1 MFGNVCCGDPGRSSG
16 RGPGRPDTDKLPLP
30 ASEPGRPI
38 WPAAWRPG
46 QRRTPP
52 APATAH
58 AAVAPA
64 WLPRTR
70 SGAGR
75 GTAAPPSPGGQIT
88 SLPGNHS
95 RTLPADSKP
104 FAMSRSGGG
113 GGGFQLFLFLR
124 VTETVTRRPVVALSP
139 VLRPWPP
146 EDATL
151 PSLLRARHGAWRWQ
165 PSLCCGPGP
174 SGAAGGGGR
183 INIE

>member
-124 VTETVTRRPVVALSP
+124 VTETVTRRPRLSSRYP
-139 VLRPWPP
+139 
-146 EDATL
+146 
-151 PSLLRARHGAWRWQ
+151 Q
-165 PSLCCGPGP
+165 PSGPGP
-174 SGAAGGGGR
+174 RKMQPSHLCSGPGTGHGGGNHHCAAGPGR
-183 INIE
+183 PARLAAGEG

>member
-1 MFGNVCCGDPGRSSG
+1 MFAAAIPAGHRVAAPVARTLTSCHCLPVSRGGRFGRPPGGPGSAGRRLHPPQRTLRSRRPGCPG
-16 RGPGRPDTDKLPLP
+16 RGP
-30 ASEPGRPI
+30 
-38 WPAAWRPG
+38 
-46 QRRTPP
+46 
-52 APATAH
+52 APAE
-58 AAVAPA
+58 APRRRRPQA
-64 WLPRTR
+64 DRLLACPD
-70 SGAGR
+70 
-75 GTAAPPSPGGQIT
+75 
-88 SLPGNHS
+88 HS

-139 VLRPWPP
+139 ALWPWPP
-146 EDATL
+146 EDATE